1 MRCSRQLP
9 DTHRGSCWRKPCH
22 GWRCAVVA
30 AAAVATAAAAAG
42 ATAKA
47 TAGACSGSAPEGAAM
62 QRVCPGRSGA
72 HPCANLAIAAHPCA
86 AARTH
91 PLHRV
96 FGRFGGVASFGAGA
110 SRRVGATVG
119 AGLARDPGGS
129 GGQVASKLCSYNR
142 ERGECGAWSPI
153 QQKLRRPRHGT
164 PDPQRSRRTPY
175 SGSPGQAAHGCAAA
189 ASAHKDVRP
198 SGDLET
204 RSTAAPTE
212 AALVDRTSART
223 STRARAVTWRPG
235 VCGPGRSRRFRRFR
249 LSSAGTDRQLDQ
261 AADEACVRR
270 ATRARRRSSARNT
283 AGVV

>member
-1 MRCSRQLP
+1 MGAVGVSHATGGGVLLWQLLQLRLRLLLREQQQKQRLARAADRLRREPRCSGCVL
-9 DTHRGSCWRKPCH
+9 
-22 GWRCAVVA
+22 
-30 AAAVATAAAAAG
+30 
-42 ATAKA
+42 
-47 TAGACSGSAPEGAAM
+47 
-62 QRVCPGRSGA
+62 
-72 HPCANLAIAAHPCA
+72 
-86 AARTH
+86 AARAHIPVRTSLSRH
-91 PLHRV
+91 IHVPLPRHTRCIASSGTLAAWLRL
-96 FGRFGGVASFGAGA
+96 GRA
-110 SRRVGATVG
+110 SRCVGATVG
-119 AGLARDPGGS
+119 AGLARDPGDGR
-129 GGQVASKLCSYNR
+129 VARSPASCAPTTASR
-142 ERGECGAWSPI
+142 AMQRGMHPR
-153 QQKLRRPRHGT
+153 KLRRPHQWKPGPR
-164 PDPQRSRRTPY
+164 RSRRTPY